1 MTDFDAN
8 IVIIGA
14 GVVGLAL
21 ARELSEKFI
30 EVLVLEELSK
40 FGQITSSRNS
50 GVIHAGIYYP
60 ENSLKAKMC
69 LEGNTLLYQYCNTY
83 SIPHRNTK
91 KLLLAS
97 NNEQIKIIDNIK
109 NQAEKNGVHN
119 IEKVSKSKVS
129 ILEPMIKCQE
139 ALLIP
144 SSGIIDAISFMN
156 SLEGQIKD
164 SQGMIAYNSK
174 IKKINFDGSFF
185 FLEILDE
192 NNNMTRIKCKKLI
205 NSAGLFASDV
215 AKLIEELDRKLIP
228 QTFYAK
234 GNYFSLSKDLGIRHL
249 IYPVPEGFGLGIHL
263 TLEIDNTIKFG
274 PDVEWVD
281 NNFDY
286 EVDAK
291 RKDVFAKEILKYLPT
306 VDVSLL
312 QASYS
317 GIRPVMNKK
326 NKTKRDFI
334 INTSADHNINGLINL
349 YGIESPGLTS
359 ALSLAK
365 LLTKQI
371 I

>member
-1 MTDFDAN
+1 MADFDAN

-21 ARELSEKFI
+21 ARELSEKSI

-69 LEGNTLLYQYCNTY
+69 LEGNALLYQYCNTY

-91 KLLLAS
+91 KLLVAS
-97 NNEQIKIIDNIK
+97 SNEQIKIIDNIK
-109 NQAEKNGVHN
+109 IQAEKNGVNN
-119 IEKVSKSKVS
+119 IEKISKSKVS
-129 ILEPMIKCQE
+129 TLEPLIRCEE

-144 SSGIIDAISFMN
+144 SSGIIDGISFMN

-192 NNNMTRIKCKKLI
+192 NNNMTKIRCKKLI
-205 NSAGLFASDV
+205 NSAGLLASDV
-215 AKLIEELDRKLIP
+215 AKLIEELDKTLIP

-234 GNYFSLSKDLGIRHL
+234 GNYFSLNKDLNIRHL
-249 IYPVPEGFGLGIHL
+249 IYPVPEGVGLGIHL
-263 TLEIDNTIKFG
+263 TLELDNTIKFG

-281 NNFDY
+281 NNLNY

-291 RKDVFAKEILKYLPT
+291 RKNIFTKEILKYIPT
-306 VDVSLL
+306 LDVSLL

-317 GIRPVMNKK
+317 GIRPIMNKK
-326 NKTKRDFI
+326 NKKMSDFI
-334 INTSADHNINGLINL
+334 INTASDHNIAGLINL

-359 ALSLAK
+359 SLSLAK
-365 LLTKQI
+365 LTAKQI